1 MNLEPIIKPFYK
13 DKAPQELGD
22 SEDEHIPQP
31 LPPLKSDGKR
41 GVLKRKRVLFEE
53 RMDSDGLNRGS
64 GSSSESLNLDQ
75 LAGGRENM
83 SWMEKV
89 VEKIE
94 IVLFPKPVV
103 ASAPADSSPG
113 TDTSQ
118 YVADSDVAQSSSAIT
133 DPASSAEL
141 MQSAQIVE
149 EMLEFTDRGRPKRK
163 VRKT

>member
-1 MNLEPIIKPFYK
+1 M
-13 DKAPQELGD
+13 D
-22 SEDEHIPQP
+22 SE
-31 LPPLKSDGKR
+31 
-41 GVLKRKRVLFEE
+41 
-53 RMDSDGLNRGS
+53 GLNRGS